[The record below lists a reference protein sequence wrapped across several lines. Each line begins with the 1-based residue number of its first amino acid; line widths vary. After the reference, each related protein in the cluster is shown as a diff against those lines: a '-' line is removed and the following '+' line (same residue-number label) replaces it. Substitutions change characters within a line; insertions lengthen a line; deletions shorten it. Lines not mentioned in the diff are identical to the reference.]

1 VPGYEL
7 EGQAVV
13 PNSMTDATVA
23 DQLRRVPLFADL
35 GPAEMQALAAGAQT
49 FWRKQGVRL
58 FDEGSP
64 ADGCFVLTHGR
75 AKVVLSGPRDTE
87 IVLEVIQPPT
97 VIGEL
102 ALLDR
107 SSRSAGVVTVERSHF
122 IKVAG
127 PAFLE
132 LRRNSMFEDRLMV
145 SVVRMLRRATRQLRA
160 IYTYGSVDH
169 LAWCLARLARQRG
182 EHVAGEIAISPRPRH
197 HELAEMMGCA
207 RETVSRTLTLLKRR
221 KWVSWDKHSLRL
233 RADVFRRYETDISIS
248 VEVSR

>member
-1 VPGYEL
+1 M
-7 EGQAVV
+7 
-13 PNSMTDATVA
+13 PNSMTDAAVV
-23 DQLRRVPLFADL
+23 DQLSLVPLFADL
-35 GPAEMQALAAGAQT
+35 AQAELRSLATGAQT
-49 FWRKQGVRL
+49 FWKKQGVRL

-64 ADGCFVLTHGR
+64 ADGCLVLTSGR
-75 AKVVLSGPRDTE
+75 AKVVLSGPGDTE
-87 IVLEVIQPPT
+87 IVLEVVQPPSI
-97 VIGEL
+97 IGEL

-107 SSRSAGVVTVERSHF
+107 SPRSAGVVTVERSHF
-122 IKVAG
+122 IKVAA

-145 SVVRMLRRATRQLRA
+145 SVVRMLRRATEQLRA

-182 EHVAGEIAISPRPRH
+182 ERVGGEIAISPRPRH

-207 RETVSRTLTLLKRR
+207 RETVSRALLLLKRR
-221 KWVSWDKHSLRL
+221 KWVSWDQNSLRL
-233 RADVFRRYETDISIS
+233 RADVFRRYEADIGIS